1 MTPNR
6 RWPSNGGNLKK
17 GQPRK
22 AALTTAATSVTPTC
36 TYVVISN
43 DRGHQANGEIHEPLS
58 RDEYSEQTE
67 QAPAADDDS
76 TPESIEE
83 PDLSAIDA
91 YDSEPDLAE
100 FQPHET
106 DPDEESGGTLTEHAN
121 HDGASQETPQA
132 SRDSASKSDDAA
144 SSEADDERISAL
156 EAENTD
162 AQREVADLKAQNG
175 ELSARLDRVEGL
187 LADLAKRSDGD
198 SSPVKRGEERSTTAV
213 DEQDRHDAVH
223 QAEIAERNDSKEGA
237 DSKDAEPS
245 RWRRMTSAENV
256 GIAGTA
262 VGAADTLAQ
271 FTMHATP
278 EGVVGVSATILG
290 LIATG
295 LAKVEQNKAKK
306 SKEHT

>member
-1 MTPNR
+1 MTELY
-6 RWPSNGGNLKK
+6 GGGYATAEAPHANADEMGSGEQTVGEAGGRAVETSGETLTRDEYAELS
-17 GQPRK
+17 GQEITGEAEAPESLDEADL
-22 AALTTAATSVTPTC
+22 AAIDA
-36 TYVVISN
+36 Y
-43 DRGHQANGEIHEPLS
+43 DQANGETHEPLS

-67 QAPAADDDS
+67 QAPARDHDR
-76 TPESIEE
+76 TPEHIEE

-91 YDSEPDLAE
+91 YGSEPDPAE
-100 FQPHET
+100 FPPHET
-106 DPDEESGGTLTEHAN
+106 DPDE
-121 HDGASQETPQA
+121 
-132 SRDSASKSDDAA
+132 
-144 SSEADDERISAL
+144 ADDERINTL
-156 EAENTD
+156 EAENAD
-162 AQREVADLKAQNG
+162 AQQEIAGLKAQND

-187 LADLAKRSDGD
+187 LADLAKPSDGD
-198 SSPVKRGEERSTTAV
+198 SSPAKRGEDRSTTAV
-213 DEQDRHDAVH
+213 DEQDRHDAAGAVH

-256 GIAGTA
+256 GIAGTV

-306 SKEHT
+306 SKERT